1 MGMSRLMTHA
11 RRSCSG
17 WLIGLA
23 IVASASSC
31 SAGIPKPQPTLAAPG
46 EPSVTWVVMSGDR
59 ENPDRDFV
67 CQSDS
72 QIRCVVPMSRPDEQV
87 FSDVHVYYHG
97 GDTDLKYVGAI
108 RVGFFRRASENE
120 QIQTHLIVKKGEPIG
135 NQSVVGIVTDVPG
148 AYEIAF
154 NLSAESIPPGNNRQ
168 IRQRLPIIVK

>member
-1 MGMSRLMTHA
+1 MACLRW
-11 RRSCSG
+11 CSVWTIATG
-17 WLIGLA
+17 
-23 IVASASSC
+23 IVLSASSC
-31 SAGIPKPQPTLAAPG
+31 STGIPKPQPTPAAPG

-97 GDTDLKYVGAI
+97 GATDLKYVGAI
-108 RVGFFRRASENE
+108 RVGFFRRSSDNE
-120 QIQTHLIVKKGEPIG
+120 QIQTNLIVKKGEPIG